1 MKESHKIAKYIVM
14 FQQLA
19 PQVQWAKAALSR
31 ALVDNIQTS
40 IIISFTYISGNE
52 GSGFPVNHSF

>member
-19 PQVQWAKAALSR
+19 PRVQWAKAALSR

-52 GSGFPVNHSF
+52 DS